1 MLPIILIPVDNVFHV
16 LDTLIQAS
24 RQILLELDKS
34 APSLEDI
41 ASLMESREQ
50 PMKRLQAM
58 SENSSQLETTDADR
72 ERLKALFEDFE
83 RVNTLLLPKLN
94 ALKDKQSAVVQKA
107 RQHTQAQN
115 KYHGI
120 EQQKVLEKPD
130 ISYYK

>member
-1 MLPIILIPVDNVFHV
+1 MIIPVEHIFHV

-24 RQILLELDKS
+24 RQILLELDKP
-34 APSLEDI
+34 APSLENI

-50 PMKRLQAM
+50 PMKALQAE
-58 SENSSQLETTDADR
+58 SERGGALEATDADR
-72 ERLKALFEDFE
+72 ERLKMLFEEFD
-83 RVNTLLLPKLN
+83 RINTLLLPKLN
-94 ALKDKQSAVVQKA
+94 ALKEKQSAVVQKA